1 MGPDPPVGKVKGQ
14 YSGKKD
20 DQKEDDSR
28 VLVLPDEVEESVCI
42 RQSQM
47 ILPFLER
54 LLWAAPKSLLAQI
67 LTNSNGWVVFSPD
80 RAWKRHNSGC
90 VFGL

>member
-14 YSGKKD
+14 YSSEKD

-28 VLVLPDEVEESVCI
+28 VPVLPDEVEESVCI

-47 ILPFLER
+47 ILPLLEEPGST
-54 LLWAAPKSLLAQI
+54 A
-67 LTNSNGWVVFSPD
+67 
-80 RAWKRHNSGC
+80 
-90 VFGL
+90 

>member
-14 YSGKKD
+14 YRGKKD

-42 RQSQM
+42 RQS
-47 ILPFLER
+47 
-54 LLWAAPKSLLAQI
+54 
-67 LTNSNGWVVFSPD
+67 
-80 RAWKRHNSGC
+80 
-90 VFGL
+90 

>member
-42 RQSQM
+42 RQS
-47 ILPFLER
+47 
-54 LLWAAPKSLLAQI
+54 
-67 LTNSNGWVVFSPD
+67 
-80 RAWKRHNSGC
+80 
-90 VFGL
+90 

>member
-20 DQKEDDSR
+20 DQKDDSR

-47 ILPFLER
+47 ILPLLEEPGST
-54 LLWAAPKSLLAQI
+54 A
-67 LTNSNGWVVFSPD
+67 
-80 RAWKRHNSGC
+80 
-90 VFGL
+90 

>member
-47 ILPFLER
+47 ILPLLEEPGST
-54 LLWAAPKSLLAQI
+54 A
-67 LTNSNGWVVFSPD
+67 
-80 RAWKRHNSGC
+80 
-90 VFGL
+90 